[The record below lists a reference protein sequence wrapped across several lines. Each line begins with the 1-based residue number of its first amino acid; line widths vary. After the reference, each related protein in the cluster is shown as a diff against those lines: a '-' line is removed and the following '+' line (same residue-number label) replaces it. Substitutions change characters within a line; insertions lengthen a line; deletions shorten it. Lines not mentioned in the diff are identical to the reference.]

1 MATPTGF
8 YSSEE
13 VLESPDDGDWS
24 TSSLEPSDDDDP
36 RDELPL
42 PEFEPLLLLF
52 DPGTGAGVTV
62 VVTVTVTVDVSVV
75 VLVPLASRSFV
86 VVGSLG
92 GSAFFDSPLLIV
104 FSMVVGLPSDPFTTD

>member
-75 VLVPLASRSFV
+75 VLVSLVSRSFV
-86 VVGSLG
+86 VVGSLR
-92 GSAFFDSPLLIV
+92 GSAFFGSPLLIV
-104 FSMVVGLPSDPFTTD
+104 LSLIHI